1 MDKPVN
7 HLTEIRKQLE
17 KELLE
22 RAERAERI
30 DNRLSQPGLQDWEEQ
45 ATQREND
52 EVLETL
58 GNQAVKEIEQIKHAL
73 HCIDNGT
80 YGICA
85 HCGSPIPPERLKAM
99 PYATNC
105 MHCV

>member
-1 MDKPVN
+1 MN
-7 HLTEIRKQLE
+7 YLTEIRQQLE
-17 KELLE
+17 KELQE
-22 RAERAERI
+22 RVERAERI

-58 GNQAVKEIEQIKHAL
+58 GNQTVEEIDQIKHAL

-80 YGICA
+80 YGVCSQ
-85 HCGSPIPPERLKAM
+85 CGNLISPERLKAM
-99 PYATNC
+99 PYATTC